1 MTDLFDEIFFDGLK
15 KSILNK
21 RRPDKNTPE
30 WLRQPK
36 LKEDKLLIRNIM
48 HTIDSKR
55 ID

>member
-21 RRPDKNTPE
+21 RRPNKSDTR

-36 LKEDKLLIRNIM
+36 LKEDKLLIRNII
-48 HTIDSKR
+48 HTIDSKI